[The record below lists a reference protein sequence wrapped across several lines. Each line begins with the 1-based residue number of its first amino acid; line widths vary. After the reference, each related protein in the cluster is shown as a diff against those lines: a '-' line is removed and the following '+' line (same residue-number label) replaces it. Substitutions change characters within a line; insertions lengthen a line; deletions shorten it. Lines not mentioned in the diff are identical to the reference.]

1 MTDTDHHNLQYSC
14 DLPYCTSTTPLV
26 NKMKLSNLLYILPV
40 VQAVTY
46 HLLEIYSPDY
56 AKDTMKV
63 EDMGKVMT
71 RANQSGF
78 ACVSANLLMNR
89 ETCDLSPMFYDVA
102 MLVIPTKET
111 RSIKIGMPVYDLQ
124 VSCVLA
130 ARCD

>member
-14 DLPYCTSTTPLV
+14 DLLYCTSTIPLLI
-26 NKMKLSNLLYILPV
+26 KMKLSNLLYILPV

-56 AKDTMKV
+56 AKDIMKV
-63 EDMGKVMT
+63 EDKGNVMT

-78 ACVSANLLMNR
+78 ACISANLLMNR

-102 MLVIPTKET
+102 MLLIPTEET
-111 RSIKIGMPVYDLQ
+111 RSIKIGMPGYDLQ
-124 VSCVLA
+124 VSCALA